1 MQRIWHRAGVGVIA
15 WRQAGAATT
24 TATLAPR
31 DNHRRMVGRGTTRPV
46 VGFTASGTV
55 ISATPGSAAA
65 NGVDAAL
72 VTATTILCSVGD
84 ATASGITASVVNGSA
99 SINTTAGNAAAAGA
113 TASISNGLAV
123 YPDPSTV
130 LVGVSYGPTGVEY
143 TGTFAVPS
151 AASIAAQVR
160 TELAAELLRI
170 TEVAKIHGL
179 VQGVNLVVTPT
190 SRTAGDI
197 AQTISG
203 DGVSSSTVSRA

>member
-1 MQRIWHRAGVGVIA
+1 MQRFWHRSGVGVIA

-72 VTATTILCSVGD
+72 LLSTSIAGLVGN
-84 ATASGITASVVNGSA
+84 AAANGVTASVVNGSA

-130 LVGVSYGPTGVEY
+130 LLGVSYGPTGVEY

-151 AASIAAQVR
+151 A
-160 TELAAELLRI
+160 
-170 TEVAKIHGL
+170 
-179 VQGVNLVVTPT
+179 
-190 SRTAGDI
+190 GDI
-197 AQTISG
+197 ATAVLAALNATTIPVDTRKMNGAAVLGNGTSG
-203 DGVSSSTVSRA
+203 NQWRGA

>member
-1 MQRIWHRAGVGVIA
+1 MQRIWHRSGVGVIA

-72 VTATTILCSVGD
+72 LLPTSIAGLVGN
-84 ATASGITASVVNGSA
+84 AAANGVTASVVNGSA

-130 LVGVSYGPTGVEY
+130 LLGVSYGPTGVEY

-151 AASIAAQVR
+151 AASIATAV
-160 TELAAELLRI
+160 LAALNA
-170 TEVAKIHGL
+170 T
-179 VQGVNLVVTPT
+179 
-190 SRTAGDI
+190 
-197 AQTISG
+197 TIPVDTKKMNGAAVLGNGTSG
-203 DGVSSSTVSRA
+203 DQWRGA